1 MALVWSSTR
10 NSPTPCLPGRQR
22 RVPRTALNLFRAQQA
37 HFGVENSLPAFKT
50 YLLRSGLF
58 DVRHVS
64 ALAAAFSGLLRK
76 RPAKN

>member
-1 MALVWSSTR
+1 MAPVVVEHSEFSHTLFARATTARSSHSSQSLSGTT
-10 NSPTPCLPGRQR
+10 SPLLSRILIP
-22 RVPRTALNLFRAQQA
+22 F
-37 HFGVENSLPAFKT
+37 FKT

-64 ALAAAFSGLLRK
+64 ALAGAFSGLLRK